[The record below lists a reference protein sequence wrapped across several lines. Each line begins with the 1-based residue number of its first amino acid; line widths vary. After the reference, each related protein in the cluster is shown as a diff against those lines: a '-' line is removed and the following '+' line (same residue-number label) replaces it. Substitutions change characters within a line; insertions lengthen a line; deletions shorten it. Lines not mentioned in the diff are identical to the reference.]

1 MTEVTI
7 TEPGGPFK
15 TRAIL
20 VDGKPAG
27 WIRSPQSRYLVNI
40 YAAKFSSKGLFPGS
54 ETSYQVAKTL
64 KEAKKIV
71 TDYYSGNAAG
81 AE

>member
-7 TEPGGPFK
+7 TDPGGPFK
-15 TRAIL
+15 TRAII
-20 VDGKPAG
+20 VDGKTAG
-27 WIRSPQSRYLVNI
+27 WIRPGQGRYLVNI
-40 YAAKFSSKGLFPGS
+40 YAAKFSSKGMFPGS
-54 ETSYQVAKTL
+54 ETSYQVAPNL

-71 TDYYSGNAAG
+71 ADYYSGNAAD